1 MRQSGT
7 QNGIPRERW
16 SRVRGPQLGN
26 LRELKETSGLVG
38 LHLGKRRGTPV
49 PGLVGAWG
57 AAESSST
64 GQTLASSLNC
74 EAASTQGKGN
84 GYRSHTQNPFQVTVS
99 TARWEDL
106 TDPLGCL
113 TWDWVST
120 KGEKHRQI

>member
-1 MRQSGT
+1 MLGYT
-7 QNGIPRERW
+7 WGREE
-16 SRVRGPQLGN
+16 G
-26 LRELKETSGLVG
+26 
-38 LHLGKRRGTPV
+38 HLSQAWG
-49 PGLVGAWG
+49 GAWG

-64 GQTLASSLNC
+64 GQTLAASLNC

-99 TARWEDL
+99 MARWEDL